1 MKKFH
6 IKKLYIS
13 LTALLL
19 GFFIIAQG
27 RSLEAIDK
35 LIGRE
40 NTSNIFQE
48 IKILKDKNVALK
60 NEISEIEI
68 SLEQLSDQNLAL
80 EAIQGDIKKYKMLS
94 GKFSVFGPGV
104 TVTLSNE
111 VPAPWV
117 IDLINEFFSLGAEA
131 VDINGIRIS
140 SHVSGIDTLPQGQML
155 LNGSILSSPYV
166 FNAIGDSNVMS
177 AGLELPGGIFN
188 RLNDAFPNLEIDIL
202 KKDVIHMQ

>member
-6 IKKLYIS
+6 IKKIYIG

-19 GFFIIAQG
+19 AFFVIAQG

-48 IKILKDKNVALK
+48 IKILKDKNLALK
-60 NEISEIEI
+60 NEINDLELNI
-68 SLEQLSDQNLAL
+68 EQLSDQNLAL
-80 EAIQGDIKKYKMLS
+80 EAIHGDIKKYKMLS
-94 GKFSVFGPGV
+94 GKFSIFGPGV
-104 TVTLSNE
+104 TVTLTND

-140 SHVSGIDTLPQGQML
+140 NHVSGIDTLPQGQML
-155 LNGSILSSPYV
+155 LNGSILTSPYV
-166 FNAIGDSNVMS
+166 FNAIGDSNVIS
-177 AGLELPGGIFN
+177 TGLELPGGIFN
-188 RLNDAFPNLEIDIL
+188 RLSDAFPGLKIDIV
-202 KKDVIHMQ
+202 KKDVIHMK